1 MTFVSFSLFG
11 VARTCDIMLNKS
23 AERDIF
29 VFFPIL
35 KEKLSVLVL

>member
-11 VARTCDIMLNKS
+11 VARACDIMLNKS